1 MNVITFEKA
10 YCLFP
15 RATLDERLSLVCTSR
30 QDDTI
35 EAVFQKYA
43 TRGWNIIRS
52 VDDIEHV
59 TQDPALDVN
68 QRRWIDDRYTWS
80 INLPLPPFFKGS
92 LASLNQRTKALGRD
106 PASVTSWGQS
116 ISEDQHTCEMIF
128 VQSGSVNLFYGY
140 VFSGHNVM
148 MREPVNSLLEMTSA
162 HNAGCHSNAL
172 YSRH

>member
-15 RATLDERLSLVCTSR
+15 RATLDDRLSLVCTSR

-35 EAVFQKYA
+35 EAVFQKYT

-80 INLPLPPFFKGS
+80 INRKKRCSP
-92 LASLNQRTKALGRD
+92 
-106 PASVTSWGQS
+106 S
-116 ISEDQHTCEMIF
+116 IS
-128 VQSGSVNLFYGY
+128 GSFD
-140 VFSGHNVM
+140 
-148 MREPVNSLLEMTSA
+148 SA
-162 HNAGCHSNAL
+162 SDIHF
-172 YSRH
+172 